1 MYLYRKRIGGLSQA
15 EVHEIRME
23 MKSRTGSDYSGK
35 RNDSGFRLEMDV
47 EPLFV
52 SMALYDS
59 RERKKVWLETNS
71 WYCLPNV
78 RRDFMLYLHSCSCEE
93 GNCV

>member
-1 MYLYRKRIGGLSQA
+1 MYRKRIGGLSQA
-15 EVHEIRME
+15 EVNEIRME
-23 MKSRTGSDYSGK
+23 VKSRTGSDYSGK

-59 RERKKVWLETNS
+59 RERKKVLA
-71 WYCLPNV
+71 
-78 RRDFMLYLHSCSCEE
+78 
-93 GNCV
+93 